1 MRRFIAAIFLTIA
14 VYTFVA
20 APGGRPSAVAQVAGE
35 TIRFSMSAHDGRQ
48 VSEAYFQGRYVLI
61 QFGYT
66 WCPDVCPMELAL
78 LAEVL
83 DKLGPAV
90 ERLQPLFISFDP
102 GRDSATML
110 ADYVSNFHPT
120 ILGLSGTQTE
130 TNRLLKSLGVILIR
144 EKESNGNYTFAHSA
158 RTYLIGPDS
167 DFRGSI
173 ESLAPPEKVAAGLVK
188 FLSTEP

>member
-14 VYTFVA
+14 VYTFVDG
-20 APGGRPSAVAQVAGE
+20 PGGRSGADAQITGE

-48 VSEAYFQGRYVLI
+48 VSEADFQGRYVLI

-83 DKLGPAV
+83 DELGPAV

-102 GRDSATML
+102 RRDSAAVL

-130 TNRLLKSLGVILIR
+130 TDRLLKRLGVILIR
-144 EKESNGNYTFAHSA
+144 ENKSDGNYTFAHSA

-167 DFRGSI
+167 DYRGSI
-173 ESLAPPEKVAAGLVK
+173 NTITPADKVAAGLAK
-188 FLSTEP
+188 FLRTEP